1 MKPKPRKTSKKTSV
15 SFSQTLFEEM
25 MVDVRLGKKI
35 REICSGSKRPSKD
48 TFFRWIGKDTALSDQ
63 YTRAREHATDGF
75 EDDIL
80 DLIERTNPENATANK
95 IKFEMLRWMMARRA
109 PKRYGDKQQ
118 LEHSGPDGGPIT
130 EIRHTIVDPKN
141 GRNNAP

>member
-1 MKPKPRKTSKKTSV
+1 M
-15 SFSQTLFEEM
+15 SFSQTLFDEM
-25 MVDVRLGKKI
+25 MVEIMLGKKV
-35 REICSGSKRPSKD
+35 REICSGVKRPSKD

-63 YTRAREHATDGF
+63 YARAREHATDGF

-95 IKFEMLRWMMARRA
+95 TKFEMLRWMMARRA

-130 EIRHTIVDPKN
+130 EIRHTIVDPKD
-141 GRNNAP
+141 GRNSTP